1 MLVAT
6 FLDCFDSEINID
18 CPLWDKHRIFNDSLG
33 FAPIWTF
40 AVKDPSDFLTSSFF
54 YDASNISDFAVFET
68 KDYVR
73 VNVIKAKQMFIRV
86 FKAKELD
93 YRRTMRKFDI
103 NDIIDNHC
111 EERYA
116 AYLVNQ
122 NKVLTTNYLTVYE
135 TVNRDITD
143 KGHDIKYSLNYGS
156 PYVTEAIVNPIYSN
170 VGDTPL
176 RGHLDMTS
184 VSQYMFG
191 RQYLTDIAALIGDM
205 GLFFDDGIEGFKR
218 GKASDMDP
226 MQKTEYV
233 DIITRSFFNTIMG
246 PLVVNSNRFT
256 KQEDSVSVDEG
267 ELKDL
272 LRSMIKGALAF
283 PRICNIYEDFYT
295 KYGLFSLAVRGARD
309 DIAHFDEAVYDSY
322 CDRLKSIMTASDD
335 SYVKE
340 LTDPKNKEKLDH
352 LLKTGWFKEMFKDE
366 PEWAG
371 RADLFK

>member
-191 RQYLTDIAALIGDM
+191 RAYLTDIAALIGDM
-205 GLFFDDGIEGFKR
+205 GLFFDDGVEGFKR

-246 PLVVNSNRFT
+246 PLVVKNDLVMIST
-256 KQEDSVSVDEG
+256 YSVFCMG
-267 ELKDL
+267 
-272 LRSMIKGALAF
+272 SMSDAL
-283 PRICNIYEDFYT
+283 
-295 KYGLFSLAVRGARD
+295 
-309 DIAHFDEAVYDSY
+309 
-322 CDRLKSIMTASDD
+322 
-335 SYVKE
+335 
-340 LTDPKNKEKLDH
+340 
-352 LLKTGWFKEMFKDE
+352 
-366 PEWAG
+366 
-371 RADLFK
+371 